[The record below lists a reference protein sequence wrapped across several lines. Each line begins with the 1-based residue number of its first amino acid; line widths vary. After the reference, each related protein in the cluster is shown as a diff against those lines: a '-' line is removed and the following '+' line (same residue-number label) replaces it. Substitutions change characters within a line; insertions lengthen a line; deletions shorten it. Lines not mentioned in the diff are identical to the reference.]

1 MKIWL
6 FGWAEYILVEIAFR
20 IWDCGEADY
29 GRFDE
34 RAIATDESF
43 VASLNFRVGRLFY
56 CAGDWVGTLSDT

>member
-1 MKIWL
+1 MTGIERITDMKILL
-6 FGWAEYILVEIAFR
+6 FGWAEYVLVEIAFR

-34 RAIATDESF
+34 C
-43 VASLNFRVGRLFY
+43 SLNFRVGRLFY